1 METEI
6 KLKPSQQK
14 PWLQFFSEE
23 AKQAELPKESIY
35 EHLFKINGEHRD
47 DIAIRYFKNTVTYGK
62 LLDDID
68 QCAAAFAD
76 LGVKKGD
83 IVTFCSITIPE
94 LVVAVYALNKLGAAP
109 MVLDPRNT
117 CSSVGEFME
126 NANSRILVTLT
137 VTAPVQE
144 MVEKLDCDYV
154 ITFSAAD
161 SMSSG
166 LVKWIASRKMRCN
179 ITYNDRV
186 MKWQTFMAR
195 GEGKTVDM
203 VPYEEFQLAG
213 IALTGGTTGAP
224 KGVMFSNDGFN
235 AVAMDF
241 RYCGV
246 SYTREQ
252 RFMNI
257 IPSFASYGIVA
268 SLHMPLSLGLEEVV
282 IAKFDSDKV
291 GHLIK
296 KYKPSH
302 TLLVPNHYE
311 KLMNS
316 KEMANGFDLSFFE
329 TAGSGGDT
337 MNKGLENKLNGF
349 LKDHGAKFPLS
360 QGYGMSEISSAASC
374 CCNGN
379 FRSLSVGYP
388 LLTNV
393 ISIFKPDTTEELT
406 YGEEGEICMTGPAVM
421 MGYLN
426 NPEETANVL
435 RVHPDGQVWIHSG
448 DVGVMDEDGYIFIK
462 GRIKRMITM
471 FDGHK
476 VFPTQL
482 ENTIGKHQGVVSCAV
497 VGVQDPSKNQ
507 GQMPVGI
514 IKIKDGLDAE
524 QVIQEVTET
533 IQKEV
538 EVRSWL
544 SDLITVEDMP
554 HTGMGKI
561 DYKKLAED
569 YEKENQTAKAG

>member
-1 METEI
+1 M
-6 KLKPSQQK
+6 KRYPSIEK
-14 PWLQFFSEE
+14 PWMQFFSEE
-23 AKQAELPKESIY
+23 AQQAELKHETIYQRIWDNNYNYPIHTALNFFGNKISYAQLFQNIDRAAASLTALGVKAGDTVACFSVTIPEMVFTLYGANKIGATLFMLDPRRTGEEVEEMVRSSGANIALVIDLAY
-35 EHLFKINGEHRD
+35 EHLHETLDHLDLQKIVIISVDN
-47 DIAIRYFKNTVTYGK
+47 YM
-62 LLDDID
+62 
-68 QCAAAFAD
+68 
-76 LGVKKGD
+76 
-83 IVTFCSITIPE
+83 
-94 LVVAVYALNKLGAAP
+94 P
-109 MVLDPRNT
+109 MPL
-117 CSSVGEFME
+117 
-126 NANSRILVTLT
+126 
-137 VTAPVQE
+137 
-144 MVEKLDCDYV
+144 
-154 ITFSAAD
+154 
-161 SMSSG
+161 
-166 LVKWIASRKMRCN
+166 
-179 ITYNDRV
+179 RV
-186 MKWQTFMAR
+186 MKQM
-195 GEGKTVDM
+195 KM
-203 VPYEEFQLAG
+203 P
-213 IALTGGTTGAP
+213 AP
-224 KGVMFSNDGFN
+224 KIDMTGNVVSWKQFLSYGKGIVMITNDGFN

-257 IPSFASYGIVA
+257 IPAFASYGIVA

-316 KEMANGFDLSFFE
+316 KEMQNGFDLSFFE

-426 NPEETANVL
+426 NPEETENVL
-435 RVHPDGQVWIHSG
+435 KVHPDGQVWIHSG

-482 ENTIGKHQGVVSCAV
+482 ENTIGKHKDVVSCAV
-497 VGVQDPSKNQ
+497 VGVQDITKNQ
-507 GQMPVGI
+507 GQVPIGMI
-514 IKIKDGLDAE
+514 QLKDGADSE
-524 QVIQEVTET
+524 QVIREVTET

-544 SDLITVEDMP
+544 SDLVAVKDMP

-561 DYKKLAED
+561 DYKQLAED
-569 YEKENQTAKAG
+569 YAKEYQTAKAG

>member
-1 METEI
+1 M
-6 KLKPSQQK
+6 KRYPSIEK
-14 PWLQFFSEE
+14 PWMQFFSEE
-23 AKQAELPKESIY
+23 AQQAELKHETIY
-35 EHLFKINGEHRD
+35 QRIWDNNYNYPIHTALNFFGNKISYAQLFQN
-47 DIAIRYFKNTVTYGK
+47 
-62 LLDDID
+62 ID
-68 QCAAAFAD
+68 RAAGSLTA
-76 LGVKKGD
+76 LGVKAGD
-83 IVTFCSITIPE
+83 TVACFSVTIPE
-94 LVVAVYALNKLGAAP
+94 MVFTLYGANKIGATLFT
-109 MVLDPRNT
+109 LDPRRT
-117 CSSVGEFME
+117 GEE
-126 NANSRILVTLT
+126 VE
-137 VTAPVQE
+137 E
-144 MVEKLDCDYV
+144 MVR
-154 ITFSAAD
+154 
-161 SMSSG
+161 SSG
-166 LVKWIASRKMRCN
+166 AKIALVIDLAYDHLRETLENLDLQKIVIISVDNYMPTTVRMLKQMKMPAPKIEMTGN
-179 ITYNDRV
+179 VVSWKQFLSY
-186 MKWQTFMAR
+186 
-195 GEGKTVDM
+195 GKGIETEA
-203 VPYEEFQLAG
+203 VPYGTHEPAA
-213 IALTGGTTGAP
+213 ITLTGGTTGMP
-224 KGVMFSNDGFN
+224 KGVMITNDGFN

-448 DVGVMDEDGYIFIK
+448 DVGVMDEDGYIYIK

-482 ENTIGKHQGVVSCAV
+482 ENTIGKHQGVISCAV